1 VHKFT
6 AVVYRSIAAG
16 LLLPGMLVQQA
27 LAASRDGIDG
37 RPRSGS
43 VAPTDPRGM
52 DFSVYIRLQIG
63 MSEGE
68 LLLRAGKP
76 DSAAVEN
83 LSGVAIKTYY
93 YYPTLADP
101 WITTITL
108 RGGKIIS
115 LDRVKK
121 IF

>member
-1 VHKFT
+1 VIFRAIT
-6 AVVYRSIAAG
+6 TG
-16 LLLPGMLVQQA
+16 LFLLSTLTPNA
-27 LAASRDGIDG
+27 LAASRENVEG
-37 RPRSGS
+37 RPRSGNAAQS
-43 VAPTDPRGM
+43 EVRGM

-63 MSEGE
+63 MSEAE

-93 YYPTLADP
+93 YYPTPADP

-115 LDRVKK
+115 LDRIKK